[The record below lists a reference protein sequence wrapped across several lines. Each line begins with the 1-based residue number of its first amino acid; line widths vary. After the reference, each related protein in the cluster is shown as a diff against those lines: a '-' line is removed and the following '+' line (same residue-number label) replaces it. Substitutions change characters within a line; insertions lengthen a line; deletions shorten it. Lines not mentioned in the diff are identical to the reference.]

1 MQMKIRYDND
11 TDSIYVILSDEKVI
25 ESEEISKD
33 VIVDFNDTNE
43 VVAIEILNV
52 KSNEHSIDI
61 PIVLKSA

>member
-1 MQMKIRYDND
+1 MRIRYDND
-11 TDSIYVILSDEKVI
+11 TDSIYVILSDEKII

-43 VVAIEILNV
+43 VVAIEVLNV